1 MTSTNTLTS
10 EDKVAIMELTNRF
23 NFAIDNWQFDDFI
36 DMFADDAVMDHPA
49 GYGEGKE
56 NVRKFFEGYKPETF
70 GVRHQSMNHAISM
83 NADGTAQVIGT
94 LLVIRVT
101 KPEEN
106 TDLFDSPRLLQSPIF
121 PSILAI
127 ALITDR
133 LRKVNG
139 EWKFTHRYVGQAVAH
154 K

>member
-1 MTSTNTLTS
+1 
-10 EDKVAIMELTNRF
+10 
-23 NFAIDNWQFDDFI
+23 
-36 DMFADDAVMDHPA
+36 MFTDDAVMDHPA

-56 NVRKFFEGYKPETF
+56 GVRKFVEGYKPETF
-70 GVRHQSMNHAISM
+70 GVRHQSMNHVITM
-83 NADGTAQVIGT
+83 NPDGTAQMSST

-106 TDLFDSPRLLQSPIF
+106 TDLFDSPRLLQSKTF

-127 ALITDR
+127 ALIADQ

-139 EWKFTHRYVGQAVAH
+139 EWKFTHRYVGQVVAH